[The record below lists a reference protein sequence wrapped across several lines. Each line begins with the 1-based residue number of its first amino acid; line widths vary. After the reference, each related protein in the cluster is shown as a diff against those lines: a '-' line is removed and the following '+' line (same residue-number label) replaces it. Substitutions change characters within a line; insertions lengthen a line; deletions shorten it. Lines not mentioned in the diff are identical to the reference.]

1 MMSRPFAK
9 TDLLNPS
16 ARPSLSGPIV
26 MCSGGDGGSRCPV
39 LAFNFPIRN
48 HDRGAGGLGGNVEQV
63 SRLVAS

>member
-1 MMSRPFAK
+1 MYVTEAKQISGVMSRPFAK

-48 HDRGAGGLGGNVEQV
+48 H
-63 SRLVAS
+63 